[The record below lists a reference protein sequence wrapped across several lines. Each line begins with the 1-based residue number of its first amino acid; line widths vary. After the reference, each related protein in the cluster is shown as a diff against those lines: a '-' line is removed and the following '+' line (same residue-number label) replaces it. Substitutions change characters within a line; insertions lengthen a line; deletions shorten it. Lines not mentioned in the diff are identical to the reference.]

1 MGRLLARVAATDPAA
16 GVCKLPQPF
25 RMIDKLLSGII
36 DDATNLALERERRRL
51 AAQGIVEGTQVRCPP
66 PSPPRVNDTAKST
79 RRRARRPSPEPLRPP
94 LTPNFVPNFVV
105 SVQVFLPSAVADDV
119 GAVACLAAS
128 EDGRR
133 AFAGVEDGSVVV
145 VDAATGVVAS
155 RVVAFSDKPVL
166 AVDVVTA
173 RPPPPDDPFWH
184 ARGGRHAD
192 EGEAPPG
199 RKAPAPTKAPTKAP
213 PTKAPRRRRRC

>member
-1 MGRLLARVAATDPAA
+1 M
-16 GVCKLPQPF
+16 
-25 RMIDKLLSGII
+25 
-36 DDATNLALERERRRL
+36 
-51 AAQGIVEGTQVRCPP
+51 
-66 PSPPRVNDTAKST
+66 
-79 RRRARRPSPEPLRPP
+79 
-94 LTPNFVPNFVV
+94 
-105 SVQVFLPSAVADDV
+105 FLPSAVADDV

-192 EGEAPPG
+192 EERSAAEPEGAGADE
-199 RKAPAPTKAPTKAP
+199 APTKAPTKAP
-213 PTKAPRRRRRC
+213 REAAPVLMRKAPVLMRKVPMKVPMSPPPRRSSTWLRSPRRREDPRRATPSRCVWWLWRAPTPRGYTSPNQPPDV